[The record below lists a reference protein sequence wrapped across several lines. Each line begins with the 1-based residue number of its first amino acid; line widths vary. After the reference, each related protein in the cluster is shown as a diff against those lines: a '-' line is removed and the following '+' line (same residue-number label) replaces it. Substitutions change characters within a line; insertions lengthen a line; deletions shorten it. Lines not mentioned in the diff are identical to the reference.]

1 MMNKLNIQDLDLKG
15 KKILTRVDFNVP
27 LSPDGAISDDTRI
40 QESLPTIRLILENG
54 GKPILMS
61 HLGRPKNG
69 WDPEL
74 SLAPCAKALSKL
86 LNVPVKM
93 ANDCVGK
100 EVQALADHLKQGEVL
115 LLENLRFHEAE
126 EHPDTDPH
134 FAEQLASLGDIYV
147 NDAFGTAHRLHS
159 STAVIAKYFPGK
171 SSCGLLMQKELSFLG
186 NLVTNPKRPFFAIIG
201 GSKISSKIGVLQALI
216 DKVDGLFIGG
226 AMAFTF
232 LKAQGVSIGNSLC
245 EEDLVSTALQL
256 INSCQNKKVPL
267 WLPRDFVA
275 ADSISEKANCQFA
288 SVTQGIPSGFQGV
301 DIGPNT
307 ILQWRAE
314 LQKAGTVFWN
324 GPLGVFEITYF
335 ATGTRKIAESL
346 AQLKAVTIVGGGD
359 SVAAVKQIH
368 LDKKFT
374 HLSTGGGASLEFI
387 EHGSLPGVDALSDI
401 INPTCPPTLS

>member
-1 MMNKLNIQDLDLKG
+1 MTNVLLGQVQMGKLNIQDLDLKG
-15 KKILTRVDFNVP
+15 QRVLTRVDFNVP

-40 QESLPTIRLILENG
+40 QESLPTIRLILEKG

-74 SLAPCAKALSKL
+74 SLSPCAKALSQL
-86 LNVPVKM
+86 LGIPVKM

-100 EVQALADHLKQGEVL
+100 ETQAMASDLKEGEVL

-126 EHPDTDPH
+126 EHPDSDPN
-134 FAEQLASLGDIYV
+134 FAKQLASLGDIYV
-147 NDAFGTAHRLHS
+147 NDAFGTAHRTHS
-159 STAVIAKYFPGK
+159 STATIAQYFPGK
-171 SSCGLLMQKELSFLG
+171 SACGLLMQKELSFLG
-186 NLVTNPKRPFFAIIG
+186 NLLANPKRPFFAIIG
-201 GSKISSKIGVLQALI
+201 GAKISSKIGVLQSLI

-232 LKAQGVSIGNSLC
+232 LKALGVSIGNSLC
-245 EEDLVSTALQL
+245 EDDQVPTALQL
-256 INSCQNKKVPL
+256 INSCKSKKIPL
-267 WLPRDFVA
+267 LLPRDFVA
-275 ADSISEKANCQFA
+275 ADSISEKAKCQFA
-288 SVTQGIPSGFQGV
+288 SATQGIPSGFQGV

-324 GPLGVFEITYF
+324 GPLGVFEISYF
-335 ATGTRKIAESL
+335 ATGTQKIAEAL

-359 SVAAVKQIH
+359 SVAAVKQMH
-368 LDKKFT
+368 LDKNFT
-374 HLSTGGGASLEFI
+374 HLSTGGGASLEFL
-387 EHGSLPGVDALSDI
+387 ELGRLPGVDALS
-401 INPTCPPTLS
+401 NT